1 MKCFCKQLQLYFTG
15 IRDLIDV
22 YNTLTQEPSLTS
34 QPFSLKILGGNLGL
48 ADDTLQKL
56 EDFSDTIEDR
66 LYNCLSKWIRRYDQ
80 VDDKGGPKW
89 ENLVEA
95 LKKIKADEIAER
107 VRSEFCDASSQLI
120 PFIFTFNII

>member
-1 MKCFCKQLQLYFTG
+1 MYFTG

-56 EDFSDTIEDR
+56 EDFSDTTEDR

-80 VDDKGGPKW
+80 VDNKGGPTYL
-89 ENLVEA
+89 NLVQA
-95 LKKIKADEIAER
+95 LKRIKADEIAER
-107 VRSEFCDASSQLI
+107 VFTKFNAVSSQLNLNYN
-120 PFIFTFNII
+120 TLSEQHYTII